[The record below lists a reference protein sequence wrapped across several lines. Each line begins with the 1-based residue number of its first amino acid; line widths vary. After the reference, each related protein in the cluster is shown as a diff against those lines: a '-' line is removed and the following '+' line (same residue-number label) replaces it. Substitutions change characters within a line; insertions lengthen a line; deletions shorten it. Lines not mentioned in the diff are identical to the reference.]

1 MPKTMPK
8 VYKLPSNV
16 EAERSVLGSM
26 LIAPDAADVAL
37 GSLSEE
43 DFSDADSRNKLV
55 FRAMVELHK
64 NGRPIDAQTV
74 IDELIALKLDNAVTA
89 SYLFDLVSS
98 IITPDNI
105 DHYINM
111 VHEQAVL
118 RELLLK
124 FKDIQEEYATGVSDI
139 GSFIAKSN
147 DSISAIASKRVVQG
161 MKSAK
166 EVAAEVTNKISEASK
181 ADHRG
186 MTGVDTGYKKLNS
199 YTHGWQKGDMIILA
213 ARPSVGKTALGMN
226 FAFNAA
232 LHDHIP
238 VGFFS
243 LEMPA
248 EKVMERL
255 VACRSSVPNEKIQTG
270 YLNNQDRVKI
280 SAAIEEIAKL
290 EMYFDDTPN
299 AKLGDIIAKA
309 TKLKKAHPNLGLI
322 VIDYLGLIKY
332 ADKTNPNARQQEVS
346 DISKSIKAL
355 ARTLNIPVICLA
367 QLNRDVDQSD
377 SKVPVLSNLRDSG
390 SIEQDA
396 DIVMLMYR
404 SDYYADLGQKAKGKG
419 WAKNK
424 KEDAP
429 SNEENKPTTPAQNEN
444 SMSDVKV
451 LVAKNRNGS
460 TGTVNLLF
468 QRAYSRF
475 DDPSPEY
482 EEKMASMERGS

>member
-1 MPKTMPK
+1 MPK

-37 GSLSEE
+37 GSLSEG
-43 DFSDADSRNKLV
+43 DFSDADPRNRLV
-55 FRAMVELHK
+55 FHAMVELHK

-89 SYLFDLVSS
+89 NYLFDLVSS
-98 IITPDNI
+98 IITPENI

-124 FKDIQEEYATGVSDI
+124 VKDIQEEYASGVSDI

-147 DSISAIASKRVVQG
+147 DSIAAIASKRVVQG

-166 EVAAEVTNKISEASK
+166 EVAIEVTNKISEAARSEN
-181 ADHRG
+181 RG

-255 VACRSSVPNEKIQTG
+255 VACRSSVPNDRIQTG
-270 YLNNQDRVKI
+270 FLNAQEKVKI
-280 SAAIEEIAKL
+280 ASAIEEISKL

-309 TKLKKAHPNLGLI
+309 TRLKKTHPNLGLI

-332 ADKTNPNARQQEVS
+332 SDRTNPNARQQEVS

-404 SDYYADLGQKAKGKG
+404 SDYYADLGQKTKEKG

-424 KEDAP
+424 KEDPPAEQP
-429 SNEENKPTTPAQNEN
+429 AKPATPAQNEN
-444 SMSDVKV
+444 AMSDVKV

-468 QRAYSRF
+468 QRSYSRF

-482 EEKMASMERGS
+482 EEKMANMMRGGFDE